1 MRRIREAFS
10 AAIYFVV
17 WIFVALFYL
26 SYVLYLR
33 IKRSLKREGVRRVL
47 PGLFGSVL
55 APPDEPRGFSR
66 HPLLRGGGDEA

>member
-33 IKRSLKREGVRRVL
+33 IKRSLEREGVRRVL
-47 PGLFGSVL
+47 PGLFRSVL
-55 APPDEPRGFSR
+55 APPDDCEGSPGTPPAGRRG
-66 HPLLRGGGDEA
+66 